1 MFERGALVLVPY
13 PFTDLSARKRR
24 PVLALTAPDSQG
36 DFIGMPVTSRA
47 SQPSGLA
54 LDSRLRQ
61 GALPKPSWVRTD
73 RVVTLSASLVIK
85 SVGLAHES
93 LLAEAVSSLCHHLG
107 MEKQP

>member
-47 SQPSGLA
+47 SQASGLA
-54 LDSRLRQ
+54 LDSGWAPYPSRVGFEPMR
-61 GALPKPSWVRTD
+61 GCSSRALH
-73 RVVTLSASLVIK
+73 
-85 SVGLAHES
+85 GLGRA
-93 LLAEAVSSLCHHLG
+93 ARHHLPSG
-107 MEKQP
+107 RLVD